1 MPKIDFVVGKDKF
14 ADIQVIPHLPEQLYG
29 FRQLKTGKIIRYFV
43 LRESKLVDH
52 VCQVTLI
59 RKTGDE
65 RFTPRLAFS
74 IRHRTT
80 GEIISQDET
89 SHGIKASVDLGECH
103 ENYWKLVSYLKSLRE
118 LDIPDEHFSLT
129 PNNTT
134 RIKAALSQQDEETI
148 AALTNLIA
156 EDPAFSLSIA
166 DAVELNRRRTRLT
179 EFETALQEKKQES
192 WWQDFFDAN
201 RWIFGYGLDY
211 RIIRVEQPQPDL
223 GGKVFTGTGSK
234 RADYLGGTSGDAR
247 FTVVVEIKTAETPLL
262 HGSKPQRSGAWSLS
276 KDLTDAVTQAQ
287 AQAYGWN
294 LESKQPA
301 NALELMKRKLLT
313 IQPKAIVVIGRLAE
327 VSSDESKASTFTL
340 FRESLHGIEVITF
353 DELFERAKFIVD
365 HMRS

>member
-1 MPKIDFVVGKDKF
+1 MSKIDFVVGKDKF

-29 FRQLKTGKIIRYFV
+29 FRQIKSGKIIRYFV

-52 VCQVTLI
+52 ICQVTLI
-59 RKTGDE
+59 RKAGDQ

-74 IRHRTT
+74 IRHHAT
-80 GEIISQDET
+80 GEIINQDKA
-89 SHGIKASVDLGECH
+89 SRIIKASVDLGECH

-118 LDIPDEHFSLT
+118 LDIPDEHFYLT
-129 PNNTT
+129 PNNTSQ
-134 RIKAALSQQDEETI
+134 IKAALSQHDEETF
-148 AALTNLIA
+148 AALSKLIA
-156 EDPAFSLSIA
+156 EEPEFSLSIA
-166 DAVELNRRRTRLT
+166 DAVELNRRRMRLK
-179 EFETALQEKKQES
+179 EFETALQEHKTEP
-192 WWQDFFDAN
+192 WWQDFFDRN

-211 RIIRVEQPQPDL
+211 RIIRVEQPQADV
-223 GGKVFTGTGSK
+223 GGKIFTGTGSK
-234 RADYLGGTSGDAR
+234 RVDYLGGTSGDAR

-294 LESKQPA
+294 LESKGPA
-301 NALELMKRKLLT
+301 NVVELIKRKLLT
-313 IQPKAIVVIGRLAE
+313 IQPKAIIVIGRLAE
-327 VSSDESKASTFTL
+327 IPSDESKASTFEL

-365 HMRS
+365 HMRG